1 MTTIKEVAEFL
12 GSLLNKERD
21 KEKAAEK
28 KAIIN
33 KISVFKKCHGT
44 AATDIGDLVDYAI
57 RKTDIRYE
65 DHWYADR
72 DSISVHYY
80 WSSHSFF
87 DDGGGDEGYKD
98 WSIVFVEKE
107 GDYLIQNEKLNDRS
121 VYVLDAHGPTVEDS
135 FYCKDP
141 FGLKGIYRICFKG
154 DWEYTD

>member
-1 MTTIKEVAEFL
+1 MITIKQVAEYL
-12 GSLLNKERD
+12 DSLLKEERER
-21 KEKAAEK
+21 EKAARK

-33 KISVFKKCHGT
+33 KISVFTECHGT
-44 AATDIGDLVDYAI
+44 EATDIGDLVDYAI
-57 RKTDIRYE
+57 RKTGLSYE
-65 DHWYADR
+65 DNWSAYR
-72 DSISVHYY
+72 DSISVHDD
-80 WSSHSFF
+80 WSNHSFF
-87 DDGGGDEGYKD
+87 DDGGGDEGYKN